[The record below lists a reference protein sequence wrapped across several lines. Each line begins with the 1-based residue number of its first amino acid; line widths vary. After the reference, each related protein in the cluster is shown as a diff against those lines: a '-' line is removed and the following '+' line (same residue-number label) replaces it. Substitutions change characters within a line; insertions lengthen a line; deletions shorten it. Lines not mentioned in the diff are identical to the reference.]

1 MNPHRWQKINEL
13 FQEAN
18 SLPPQDRG
26 EFLDQACLDDEEL
39 RQEIESLLA
48 KQSEAEYFFGQTIA
62 QRAETTLLDD
72 AQLEN
77 RSTAGLSALD
87 EPGQDVAKTG
97 SNLLRL
103 TVIGAVFIGA
113 LNLLLGWM
121 ALKYGWTERG
131 GITVDNLI
139 GAPVVRDINSDSP
152 NVGKLQQGDIILAIN
167 GERRFVRTHHHVVMR
182 RVRDDAPVQL
192 LVQRHGAERLVD
204 ISLAPFPY
212 SPSYRWRFFIF
223 GFLRVVACLS
233 VALLIALLRR
243 HDEFSRLGVA
253 TYLALATV
261 SEWVIWFQLR
271 YRLTGVEESVE
282 LIVLLL
288 WAGLPLIPLSY
299 HLILLFPPGVRLP
312 VSRFWLW
319 LRNLLYAV
327 TLILFLPHCLYALS
341 PYFAWAAE
349 VTFEHEYLIVHLL
362 YGRTVDW
369 YYPFGLLC
377 FCAVL
382 IRNLLLVRDPAGR
395 RRLKIVFY
403 GTLAAVLPVALL
415 ALSQGL
421 VNTFSANRFPAWRD
435 LNEKAEWVTDL
446 TTLFLPVS
454 WGYAILTRRVYDVS
468 VVVRRSLRYLLAR
481 RALSVILLLPTLAL
495 IYRIGSQPD
504 QTVRQ
509 LIFSQPLSLALIALV
524 SISLVYRRQMQTWL
538 DRRFFREQY
547 DREQVLYR
555 LIDEVRE
562 FDDLPRM
569 CHRVS
574 ERIEAALHPSRIHF
588 FHRTDSGEIRLIYSS
603 DVVPPGLSTSS
614 DSALIRMMRR
624 QMAALDYPLPRAFKL
639 PKTDLQWLERLG
651 AGLIV
656 PMNDSQNQP
665 VGLMILGEKR
675 SEEPYSPTDRSLL
688 LAIARQMAT
697 VFEVIRLNDQ
707 VARKARSEYEVLAR
721 LMVNDI
727 NLMRECPE
735 CGCCYDVADTH
746 CGKCSVELTLTLPVE
761 RTIADR
767 YCLHQLI
774 GKGGMGAVYRAT
786 DLRLKRAIAIKIIK
800 ADYFGD
806 RTALR
811 RFEREALVVAQ
822 LNHPNIV
829 EVYDYGQTPTGGAWV
844 VMELVKGATLRDELN
859 RRKKLST
866 KLVARL
872 FEQLFDGVAAAHDLR
887 VIHRDLKP
895 ENIVLV
901 RDDDETVQVKILDFG
916 LAKLLRVTHDMSV
929 KGAQSITEDG
939 LLIGTPSYMSPEQLS
954 GGAVGEESDI
964 FALGVMLVEALTGR
978 RPFQGQNQA
987 ELLRSILT
995 QPLRLPAEIN
1005 DLSQLNQ
1012 ALQKCLAKNV
1022 SERFRTIAEAK
1033 AEIITALQAL
1043 EL

>member
-1 MNPHRWQKINEL
+1 MNPDRWQKINEL

-26 EFLDQACLDDEEL
+26 EFLNQACLDDEEL

-48 KQSEAEYFFGQTIA
+48 KQSEAESFFERAVA
-62 QRAETTLLDD
+62 QLAETTLLDD
-72 AQLEN
+72 PQLEN
-77 RSTAGLSALD
+77 RSTAGLAAVD
-87 EPGQDVAKTG
+87 EPARDVAKAR

-121 ALKYGWTERG
+121 VLKYGWTERG
-131 GITVDNLI
+131 GITIDNLI
-139 GAPVVRDINSDSP
+139 VAPVVRDINPDSP
-152 NVGKLQQGDIILAIN
+152 NAGKLQRGDMILAIN
-167 GERRFVRTHHHVVMR
+167 GERRFVRTHPHVVMMR
-182 RVRDDAPVQL
+182 LRNDAPVQL
-192 LVQRHGAERLVD
+192 LVQRHGAEHLVD

-253 TYLALATV
+253 TYLALATA
-261 SEWVIWFQLR
+261 SQWLIWFQLR
-271 YRLTGVEESVE
+271 YRLTGLEESIE

-288 WAGLPLIPLSY
+288 WAGLPLMPLSY

-312 VSRFWLW
+312 AGRFWLW

-349 VTFEHEYLIVHLL
+349 VMFEHEYLIVHLL
-362 YGRTVDW
+362 YGRALDW

-403 GTLAAVLPVALL
+403 GTLATVLPVALL

-421 VNTFSANRFPAWRD
+421 VRTFSATRFPAWHD
-435 LNEKAEWVTDL
+435 LNEKAEWITDP
-446 TTLFLPVS
+446 TTLFLPVV

-481 RALSVILLLPTLAL
+481 RALSIILLLPAIAL
-495 IYRIGSQPD
+495 VYRIGSQPD
-504 QTVRQ
+504 QTIRQ

-524 SISLVYRRQMQTWL
+524 SISLVYRRQMRTWL

-555 LIDEVRE
+555 LIDEIRE
-562 FDDLPRM
+562 FEDLPRM
-569 CHRVS
+569 CRHVS
-574 ERIEAALHPSRIHF
+574 ERIRSTLHPSRIHF
-588 FHRTDSGEIRLIYSS
+588 FHQTDSGEIRLSYSS
-603 DVVPPGLSTSS
+603 DVAPPDLPTSS
-614 DSALIRMMRR
+614 DSVLFRTMRR
-624 QMAALDYPLPRAFKL
+624 QMTALDYPLPRAIKL
-639 PKTDLQWLERLG
+639 PEADLRWLERLG
-651 AGLIV
+651 AELIV
-656 PMNDSQNQP
+656 PMSDSRNQP
-665 VGLMILGEKR
+665 VGLIILGEKL
-675 SEEPYSPTDRSLL
+675 SEEPYSPTDRGLL

-697 VFEVIRLNDQ
+697 VFEVTRLNDQ

-721 LMVNDI
+721 LMVNNT
-727 NLMRECPE
+727 NLMRECPG

-844 VMELVKGATLRDELN
+844 VMELVKGATLRDELY
-859 RRKKLST
+859 RRKKLPT

-872 FEQLFDGVAAAHDLR
+872 FEQLFDGVAAAHDLG

-901 RDDDETVQVKILDFG
+901 RDGDETVQVKILDFG
-916 LAKLLRVTHDMSV
+916 LAKLLRATHDISV
-929 KGAQSITEDG
+929 NGAQSITEDG
-939 LLIGTPSYMSPEQLS
+939 LVIGTPSYMSPEQLS
-954 GGAVGEESDI
+954 GGVVGEESDI

-978 RPFQGQNQA
+978 RPFQGRDQA

-995 QPLRLPAEIN
+995 QPLRLRAEIN
-1005 DLSQLNQ
+1005 DLPQLNQ

-1033 AEIITALQAL
+1033 AEILTALQAI

>member
-1 MNPHRWQKINEL
+1 
-13 FQEAN
+13 
-18 SLPPQDRG
+18 
-26 EFLDQACLDDEEL
+26 
-39 RQEIESLLA
+39 
-48 KQSEAEYFFGQTIA
+48 
-62 QRAETTLLDD
+62 
-72 AQLEN
+72 
-77 RSTAGLSALD
+77 
-87 EPGQDVAKTG
+87 
-97 SNLLRL
+97 
-103 TVIGAVFIGA
+103 
-113 LNLLLGWM
+113 
-121 ALKYGWTERG
+121 
-131 GITVDNLI
+131 
-139 GAPVVRDINSDSP
+139 
-152 NVGKLQQGDIILAIN
+152 
-167 GERRFVRTHHHVVMR
+167 
-182 RVRDDAPVQL
+182 
-192 LVQRHGAERLVD
+192 
-204 ISLAPFPY
+204 
-212 SPSYRWRFFIF
+212 
-223 GFLRVVACLS
+223 
-233 VALLIALLRR
+233 
-243 HDEFSRLGVA
+243 
-253 TYLALATV
+253 
-261 SEWVIWFQLR
+261 
-271 YRLTGVEESVE
+271 
-282 LIVLLL
+282 
-288 WAGLPLIPLSY
+288 
-299 HLILLFPPGVRLP
+299 
-312 VSRFWLW
+312 
-319 LRNLLYAV
+319 
-327 TLILFLPHCLYALS
+327 
-341 PYFAWAAE
+341 
-349 VTFEHEYLIVHLL
+349 
-362 YGRTVDW
+362 
-369 YYPFGLLC
+369 
-377 FCAVL
+377 
-382 IRNLLLVRDPAGR
+382 
-395 RRLKIVFY
+395 
-403 GTLAAVLPVALL
+403 
-415 ALSQGL
+415 
-421 VNTFSANRFPAWRD
+421 
-435 LNEKAEWVTDL
+435 
-446 TTLFLPVS
+446 
-454 WGYAILTRRVYDVS
+454 
-468 VVVRRSLRYLLAR
+468 
-481 RALSVILLLPTLAL
+481 
-495 IYRIGSQPD
+495 
-504 QTVRQ
+504 
-509 LIFSQPLSLALIALV
+509 
-524 SISLVYRRQMQTWL
+524 
-538 DRRFFREQY
+538 
-547 DREQVLYR
+547 
-555 LIDEVRE
+555 
-562 FDDLPRM
+562 
-569 CHRVS
+569 
-574 ERIEAALHPSRIHF
+574 
-588 FHRTDSGEIRLIYSS
+588 
-603 DVVPPGLSTSS
+603 
-614 DSALIRMMRR
+614 MMRR